1 MKKLLILLF
10 SILLSF
16 NSYANWEKVLQLDE
30 GDFYI
35 HMDSIERT
43 GNTTYIWTMRDNSN
57 PKSSNDYN
65 SAKTFL
71 EVECIASKRVRSLTE
86 IRYAQRMGKGDEVK
100 TDNSLGEWGYIPPD
114 NPVYIIFKYA
124 CK

>member
-10 SILLSF
+10 SILISI

-65 SAKTFL
+65 SAKNLL
-71 EVECIASKRVRSLTE
+71 EVECVASKRVRTLNE
-86 IRYAQRMGKGDEVK
+86 IRYSERMGKGYEEK
-100 TDNSLGEWGYIPPD
+100 TDNSEGEWTFIPPD
-114 NPVYIIFKYA
+114 NPFYIMFKYA